1 MCPFFLLFFVFFLL
15 SCFTVYFM
23 FSLSPP
29 SCLSFSLFPPPNQSL
44 GLFELFRGTLSFT
57 PTPSERHPQRGA
69 ILSLTSVTGPFQ
81 QSPFQP
87 SHCWEPTAPVS
98 SASSF
103 DRTLSHR
110 NYPSRTGESGVSL
123 QAH

>member
-1 MCPFFLLFFVFFLL
+1 MCPFFLLFFVFFFL

-29 SCLSFSLFPPPNQSL
+29 SCLSFSLPPPNQSL

-110 NYPSRTGESGVSL
+110 NYPSRTGGSGVSL